1 MAAVS
6 GTTFAGNSRDR
17 DRDQMNFGPVTAAER
32 AQRSVF
38 GNDKTERNTTE
49 INVPGSYFPSQQL
62 SDNTS
67 L

>member
-6 GTTFAGNSRDR
+6 AGSFVGNSRDR

-38 GNDKTERNTTE
+38 GKVKLTHRQT
-49 INVPGSYFPSQQL
+49 
-62 SDNTS
+62 
-67 L
+67 